1 MMTRIREITLRK
13 DQKGLAVVEYV
24 IVLAVVAAL
33 AFYVF
38 ASDNGVDKE
47 LKSKT
52 NQAVSNI
59 KNTPPGNSGG
69 SGSGPK

>member
-38 ASDNGVDKE
+38 ASDNGIDKE
-47 LKSKT
+47 LKGKT
-52 NQAVSNI
+52 NQAVENI
-59 KNTPPGNSGG
+59 KNTPGSSLAPGSSG
-69 SGSGPK
+69 K